1 MEQKKNNFDLVM
13 LSLYRSNLI
22 DEAGENPSKDNSE
35 YFIMDYFD
43 WMKKEILKWDESR
56 LSDCM
61 GIRRNANDKRG
72 ISHQRYCLY
81 GERGQGVFEDEK
93 RPCKQPLSAAS
104 RAAFPGQSR
113 PY

>member
-1 MEQKKNNFDLVM
+1 MSKEKEWDGLMEQKKNNFDLVM

-61 GIRRNANDKRG
+61 GIRR
-72 ISHQRYCLY
+72 
-81 GERGQGVFEDEK
+81 
-93 RPCKQPLSAAS
+93 
-104 RAAFPGQSR
+104 
-113 PY
+113 